1 MQVLVVEDDLMLADC
16 LAEAL
21 TDDGHVVCGVAWTV
35 DDAVALARL
44 HRPDVAVL
52 DMQLRGTERGSDV
65 VDQLR
70 ESHDLG
76 EMGILY
82 VTGEAERVLLK
93 SGVGH
98 ACLSKPYRFSTL
110 DAALEIVRDIAH
122 QGRTTRV
129 LPRGLRLLPQRDAQ
143 ELPLPAGS
151 HPRHGGIA
159 AASCPAVSCP
169 AVSWPGERA
178 RE

>member
-52 DMQLRGTERGSDV
+52 DMQLRGKERGSDV
-65 VDQLR
+65 VEQLR

-76 EMGILY
+76 DMGILY
-82 VTGEAERVLLK
+82 VTGEAERVLRE

-110 DAALEIVRDIAH
+110 GTALQIVCEIAH
-122 QGRTTRV
+122 QGRTTRA
-129 LPRGLRLLPQRDAQ
+129 LPRGLRLLPLTTTD
-143 ELPLPAGS
+143 LN
-151 HPRHGGIA
+151 PRSDNTGVEVDP
-159 AASCPAVSCP
+159 SPAVTLLDNA
-169 AVSWPGERA
+169 AVRA
-178 RE
+178 SGLKI